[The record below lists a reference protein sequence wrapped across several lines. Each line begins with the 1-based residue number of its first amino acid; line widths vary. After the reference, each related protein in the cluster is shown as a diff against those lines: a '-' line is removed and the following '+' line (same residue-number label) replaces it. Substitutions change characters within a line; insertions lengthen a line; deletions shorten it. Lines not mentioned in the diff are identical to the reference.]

1 MTAPDRLIAPARRPE
16 VGARPGFRPWQAR
29 ATLEPAI
36 LLAAGAAGIAA
47 AYRPLPVV
55 GACLVAGLVALVWTR
70 PATAAYLLIGLTPLV
85 AGIDRGVAIPF
96 FRPNEALE
104 LVLGATLAA
113 RWLFQL
119 RSGRVRPARPDAVE
133 VAILLVAVTS
143 SLTPL
148 ATMAIRGQE
157 ISTDDLLYSLV
168 LWKLAGVYLIVK
180 SSVRTEREVRTCLLV
195 SVAAACLVA
204 FVGILQG
211 LDLLGVRDVLAHY
224 YAQFG
229 DTSLITDV
237 SRGGSTLSLPAATA
251 DLMIMNLAIV
261 TGLWLRQRRPSVL
274 FSVLFAAVVGL
285 LIVAAMAAGE
295 FSSAIGLLLGIF
307 ALAWVTGAFALLRLF
322 GLLVV
327 GGAAAAWP
335 VIEERLQGFSLASG
349 MPVSWVGRLHNLRT
363 YFWPELFSSGNVL
376 IGVRPSARVPV
387 ATQGTGWVWIES
399 GYTWL
404 LWGGG
409 ILLLA
414 SFLFLTYVVAERGWT
429 VARSRS
435 DAVGAAGTAAFVGT
449 VVIAVLMVFDPHLT
463 YRGSGDELFALIALT
478 SGAASR
484 RPGPIGGVLRGRQQ
498 HREQGRRQPGGRHR
512 VEA

>member
-119 RSGRVRPARPDAVE
+119 RSGRVRPAPPDAVE

-157 ISTDDLLYSLV
+157 ISDDDLLYSLV

-180 SSVRTEREVRTCLLV
+180 SSVRTEREVRTCLLA

-204 FVGILQG
+204 FIGVLQG
-211 LDLLGVRDVLAHY
+211 LDLLGVRSVLADY

-229 DTSLITDV
+229 DTALITDV
-237 SRGGSTLSLPAATA
+237 PRGGSTLSLPAATA
-251 DLMIMNLAIV
+251 DLMITNLAIV
-261 TGLWLRQRRPSVL
+261 TGLWLGRRRLP
-274 FSVLFAAVVGL
+274 VLFAGVVAL
-285 LIVAAMAAGE
+285 LIFAAMAAGE
-295 FSSAIGLLLGIF
+295 FSSVIGLLLGIL

-322 GLLVV
+322 GLLAF

-335 VIEERLQGFSLASG
+335 VIAERLQGFSLASG
-349 MPVSWVGRLHNLRT
+349 MPVSWVGRLHNLQT

-376 IGVRPSARVPV
+376 LGVRPSARVPV

-414 SFLFLTYVVAERGWT
+414 SFLLLTYVVVRRGWT
-429 VARSRS
+429 VAHTHS
-435 DAVGAAGTAAFVGT
+435 DAFGVAGAAAFVGI
-449 VVIAVLMVFDPHLT
+449 VVIAVLMAFDPHLT
-463 YRGSGDELFALIALT
+463 YRGSGDELFVLIALT
-478 SGAASR
+478 AGAASHR
-484 RPGPIGGVLRGRQQ
+484 SGPIGGDPHGRERLRQQ
-498 HREQGRRQPGGRHR
+498 
-512 VEA
+512 